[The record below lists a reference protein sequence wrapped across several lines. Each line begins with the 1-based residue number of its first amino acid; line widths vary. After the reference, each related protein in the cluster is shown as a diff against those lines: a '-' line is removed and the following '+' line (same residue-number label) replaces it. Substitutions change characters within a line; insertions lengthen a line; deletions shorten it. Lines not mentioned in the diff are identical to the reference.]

1 MGMRGKKA
9 DFDIGFGTS
18 LQTVTFTAFCYV
30 RMSVVNRFYTL
41 TTQFIVIIVIL
52 IRVLYVSAPS
62 QIFRSDSSG
71 E

>member
-41 TTQFIVIIVIL
+41 TTHFVVVIVIL
-52 IRVLYVSAPS
+52 IRVL
-62 QIFRSDSSG
+62 
-71 E
+71 